1 MTCKLKLEDVAYFSH
16 EHSKHTV
23 RQLLTGQGRWSSPPN
38 SKIDRMEAEVSPDLE
53 AIIGSDRGS
62 MSHELC
68 PSVRHFGHKLS
79 RAVNLHF
86 SKSESK

>member
-38 SKIDRMEAEVSPDLE
+38 AKIDMMEAEVSPDLE
-53 AIIGSDRGS
+53 VII
-62 MSHELC
+62 
-68 PSVRHFGHKLS
+68 
-79 RAVNLHF
+79 
-86 SKSESK
+86 